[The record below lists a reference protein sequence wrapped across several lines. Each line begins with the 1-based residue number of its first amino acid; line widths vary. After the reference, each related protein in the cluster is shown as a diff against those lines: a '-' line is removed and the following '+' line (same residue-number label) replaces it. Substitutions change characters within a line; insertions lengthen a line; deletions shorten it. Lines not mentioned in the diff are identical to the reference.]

1 VFALITATSLPLRF
15 HVTALFQLALFTSRH
30 TPAASLRTMRPA
42 RGEGGRPGVSGGE
55 KALPAFGGGF
65 GSPGYGFIEAVDTR
79 VSGMTVESL
88 PHSKMAAY
96 TKVPSVTRARGSSPA
111 MLITV
116 GALARLAGL

>member
-1 VFALITATSLPLRF
+1 MRDRQTDRGAIPDSIVPR
-15 HVTALFQLALFTSRH
+15 
-30 TPAASLRTMRPA
+30 AAVLVLLVVIA
-42 RGEGGRPGVSGGE
+42 N
-55 KALPAFGGGF
+55 LPAFGGGF

-96 TKVPSVTRARGSSPA
+96 TKVPSVTSARGSSPA
-111 MLITV
+111 MLITA